1 MALFKEQLESY
12 KEKIGKGKTESTYC
26 GLVADYKSLLLFMK
40 TKKNIED
47 IEDIAIDELEKT
59 FIEDCY
65 TWMLET
71 AGKANTTAFN
81 RINILKIILAIR

>member
-12 KEKIGKGKTESTYC
+12 KEKIGKGKAESTYC

-47 IEDIAIDELEKT
+47 IAIDELEKRS
-59 FIEDCY
+59 
-65 TWMLET
+65 LRT
-71 AGKANTTAFN
+71 AIHGCSKRQEKLTPQPSTVSTS
-81 RINILKIILAIR
+81 

>member
-12 KEKIGKGKTESTYC
+12 KEKIGKGKAESTYC

-59 FIEDCY
+59 FIEDC
-65 TWMLET
+65 
-71 AGKANTTAFN
+71 
-81 RINILKIILAIR
+81 AIHGCSKRQEKLTPQPSTVSTS